1 MKFRILLIAILL
13 AASASA
19 QLQTQQVQPPPK
31 RMEISV
37 LRARLFGINAMIS
50 AGRLQEAQ
58 QSIDLLR
65 AEAGED
71 PLIDGIDAFLAFHR
85 HEFSASRDILAK
97 AVKTP
102 DAPIWWKVLLT
113 LDMFAMGDS
122 EQAKELL
129 LKVQSEDPK
138 GASEA
143 MASMGAAA
151 AQDFNQRPSVEVM
164 LALGFL
170 YRTIGA
176 RRLELTGLNGA
187 LRKFPKDPRL
197 LVERLNLLA
206 DASDPKTIVEEAAKA
221 IVDAPE
227 NDAVL
232 GAAGSLFAKF
242 GIFDK
247 AVEALQKAEQL
258 NPQNY
263 RARLDLGAALQG
275 QKKLPEAQAEL
286 SALVGVTP
294 PPPTDI
300 LVTAYATLGSVLTE
314 LKRWPEA
321 LAMMQQGVDLK
332 VESAQLLNN
341 LAWLYAVSEDTGIR
355 DPKKAVELATK
366 AVTITRQRN
375 PSIIDTLAEAYFASG
390 DKEKAVEYER
400 KALSIAPN
408 NEELKQHLAR
418 YQGLPAP
425 PPAPPP
431 TATPKPNP

>member
-1 MKFRILLIAILL
+1 
-13 AASASA
+13 
-19 QLQTQQVQPPPK
+19 
-31 RMEISV
+31 
-37 LRARLFGINAMIS
+37 
-50 AGRLQEAQ
+50 
-58 QSIDLLR
+58 
-65 AEAGED
+65 
-71 PLIDGIDAFLAFHR
+71 
-85 HEFSASRDILAK
+85 
-97 AVKTP
+97 
-102 DAPIWWKVLLT
+102 
-113 LDMFAMGDS
+113 
-122 EQAKELL
+122 
-129 LKVQSEDPK
+129 
-138 GASEA
+138 
-143 MASMGAAA
+143 
-151 AQDFNQRPSVEVM
+151 
-164 LALGFL
+164 
-170 YRTIGA
+170 
-176 RRLELTGLNGA
+176 
-187 LRKFPKDPRL
+187 
-197 LVERLNLLA
+197 
-206 DASDPKTIVEEAAKA
+206 
-221 IVDAPE
+221 
-227 NDAVL
+227 VL